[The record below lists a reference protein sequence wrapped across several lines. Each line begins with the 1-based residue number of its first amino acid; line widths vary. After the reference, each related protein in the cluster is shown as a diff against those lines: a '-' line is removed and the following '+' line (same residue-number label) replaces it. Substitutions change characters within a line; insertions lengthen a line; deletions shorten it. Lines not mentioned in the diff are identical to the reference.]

1 MIRVSGLS
9 VEVSGRNLLSE
20 VGFEVGTGAA
30 IGVYGPNGAGKS
42 TLLKVLAGTLSLEH
56 SGKVEIDGIEIAPS
70 LDPAVRCKK
79 VLRLG
84 SDFHSSFGVRV
95 FELFEL
101 ASRVG
106 AGKGPV
112 REVSEELGLGELWS
126 RDFRTLS
133 DGEKQWVMFGRAL
146 VQDPR
151 VLILDETFSKLDLDR
166 LALAGRLIR
175 KRGESGR
182 VVVVA
187 SHDLNWI
194 AASSDRLLFLAS
206 GRIIADGS
214 VSDVFTECNL
224 KKMYPSAGLRLD
236 PSGKP
241 RIGYQ

>member
-112 REVSEELGLGELWS
+112 REVSEELGLGDFWL

-206 GRIIADGS
+206 GRVIADGS
-214 VSDVFTECNL
+214 VSDVFTEGNL

-236 PSGKP
+236 PSGQP

>member
-42 TLLKVLAGTLSLEH
+42 TLLKVLAGTLPLDH
-56 SGKVEIDGIEIAPS
+56 SGKVEIDGMEIAPS

-166 LALAGRLIR
+166 LVWPG
-175 KRGESGR
+175 
-182 VVVVA
+182 
-187 SHDLNWI
+187 D
-194 AASSDRLLFLAS
+194 
-206 GRIIADGS
+206 
-214 VSDVFTECNL
+214 
-224 KKMYPSAGLRLD
+224 
-236 PSGKP
+236 
-241 RIGYQ
+241 